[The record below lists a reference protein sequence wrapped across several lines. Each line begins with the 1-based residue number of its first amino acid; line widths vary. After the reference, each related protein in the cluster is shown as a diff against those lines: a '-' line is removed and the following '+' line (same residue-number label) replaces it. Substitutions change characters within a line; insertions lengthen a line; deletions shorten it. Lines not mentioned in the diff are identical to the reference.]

1 MFLSKPGRGSP
12 RPPGGTTAEPTGF
25 GDEVSG
31 NGFRRPPP
39 RPLTWGKEV
48 HTLIACASEKGQV
61 LDEEEETE
69 HRGPLKHVWRCLHF
83 LLCGRRA

>member
-1 MFLSKPGRGSP
+1 MFLSKPGRGP
-12 RPPGGTTAEPTGF
+12 PPPAPGGTTAEPG
-25 GDEVSG
+25 
-31 NGFRRPPP
+31 P
-39 RPLTWGKEV
+39 RPSPLRGEEV

-83 LLCGRRA
+83 LLCGRCA

>member
-1 MFLSKPGRGSP
+1 MFLSKPGRGPPHPPAGRLRSP
-12 RPPGGTTAEPTGF
+12 RGLATKSQETASAG
-25 GDEVSG
+25 
-31 NGFRRPPP
+31 PPP

-48 HTLIACASEKGQV
+48 HMLIACASEKGQV

>member
-1 MFLSKPGRGSP
+1 M
-12 RPPGGTTAEPTGF
+12 
-25 GDEVSG
+25 
-31 NGFRRPPP
+31 
-39 RPLTWGKEV
+39 
-48 HTLIACASEKGQV
+48 LIACASEKGQV

>member
-1 MFLSKPGRGSP
+1 MFLNKPGRGPPHP
-12 RPPGGTTAEPTGF
+12 RRDDCGA
-25 GDEVSG
+25 
-31 NGFRRPPP
+31 RPPP
-39 RPLTWGKEV
+39 RLLTWGKEV
-48 HTLIACASEKGQV
+48 HMLIACASEKGQV

>member
-1 MFLSKPGRGSP
+1 MFLSKPGRGPPHP
-12 RPPGGTTAEPTGF
+12 RRDDCGA
-25 GDEVSG
+25 
-31 NGFRRPPP
+31 RPPP
-39 RPLTWGKEV
+39 WPLTWGKEV